1 MRTFREKIT
10 HLGAIGAAA
19 LIGVAGLGTAAL
31 VTATPASA
39 QAVTVT
45 QNWATYSALT
55 GYGVQQTTSVITP
68 SATSVDV
75 GSTFTF
81 TSAPPSQS
89 VPTSQSIAD
98 INYITGTNE
107 IYPLPAGVSTAPADV
122 VLTPG
127 TASYTGGLGQTCT
140 SAGVCTPL
148 AASGTFPI
156 TATYCTAAGAGCTAT
171 AAPTANFLGSTSFP
185 YIEIGLAGQVPGGAL
200 LTQTPTTIQLKATT
214 AGPINLTQSEFQT
227 QANVNILALSVYND
241 TLPITGYPTSTTP
254 ATVVSTVQPPLI
266 APLVV
271 GSITA
276 LLTPQTVSFTSTAP
290 TSATVGGA
298 TYTPTATATSG
309 LPVTI
314 TVATA
319 SASVCSISAG
329 VVSFTG
335 AGTCT
340 LDANQAGN
348 ATYSAAPQVTQSF
361 TVSSAVTGKVPGAP
375 THVVATAG
383 NASAKLTWKA
393 PASNGGSAITGYLIT
408 PYLWGRAQKAIKVGN
423 VTSFTVT
430 GLYNWNLYNFTV
442 AAINGVG
449 TGSASAPSNFVIP
462 PIFTFWF

>member
-1 MRTFREKIT
+1 MKEGSMRTFSEKIT
-10 HLGAIGAAA
+10 RLGAIGAAA

-68 SATSVDV
+68 SAASVAV

-254 ATVVSTVQPPLI
+254 ATVVSTTQPPLI
-266 APLVV
+266 PALVV

-276 LLTPQTVSFTSTAP
+276 TPATLTPQTVTFTSTAP
-290 TSATVGGA
+290 TTATMGGA
-298 TYTPTATATSG
+298 TYTPTATATST
-309 LPVTI
+309 LPVAI
-314 TVATA
+314 TVDTA
-319 SASVCSISAG
+319 SASVCSITGG

-340 LDANQAGN
+340 LDANQAGDTTYAPATQVQQSITVTSTALTPQTVTFTSTAPTTATVGG
-348 ATYSAAPQVTQSF
+348 ATYT
-361 TVSSAVTGKVPGAP
+361 P
-375 THVVATAG
+375 TATATSG
-383 NASAKLTWKA
+383 LV
-393 PASNGGSAITGYLIT
+393 
-408 PYLWGRAQKAIKVGN
+408 VG
-423 VTSFTVT
+423 
-430 GLYNWNLYNFTV
+430 
-442 AAINGVG
+442 
-449 TGSASAPSNFVIP
+449 
-462 PIFTFWF
+462 

>member
-1 MRTFREKIT
+1 MKEGSMRTFSEKIT
-10 HLGAIGAAA
+10 RLGAIGAAA

-68 SATSVDV
+68 SAASVAV

-127 TASYTGGLGQTCT
+127 TASYTGGLGQSCT
-140 SAGVCTPL
+140 SAGFCAPL

-171 AAPTANFLGSTSFP
+171 AAPPSNFLGSTSFP

-254 ATVVSTVQPPLI
+254 ATVVSTTQPPLI
-266 APLVV
+266 PALVV

-276 LLTPQTVSFTSTAP
+276 TPATLTPQTVTFTSTAP
-290 TSATVGGA
+290 TTATMGGA
-298 TYTPTATATSG
+298 TYTPTATATST
-309 LPVTI
+309 LPVAI
-314 TVATA
+314 TVDST
-319 SASVCSISAG
+319 STSVCSISAGG

-340 LDANQAGN
+340 LDAIQAGN
-348 ATYSAAPQVTQSF
+348 GTYSPATQVQQ
-361 TVSSAVTGKVPGAP
+361 
-375 THVVATAG
+375 
-383 NASAKLTWKA
+383 
-393 PASNGGSAITGYLIT
+393 AIT
-408 PYLWGRAQKAIKVGN
+408 
-423 VTSFTVT
+423 VTSTALTPQT
-430 GLYNWNLYNFTV
+430 GDRKSV
-442 AAINGVG
+442 V
-449 TGSASAPSNFVIP
+449 
-462 PIFTFWF
+462 